1 MAAANTHSYRVVVI
15 GGGGGSGGGGG
26 GDIGESVAVGV
37 ASDLVFPNEVYFC
50 SSLLSP
56 LLPLLLLALWV
67 LVMENCR
74 NAIWSV
80 CNDTN

>member
-15 GGGGGSGGGGG
+15 GGGGGSGGGG

-50 SSLLSP
+50 SSLLQP
-56 LLPLLLLALWV
+56 ALTAV
-67 LVMENCR
+67 AFAAVGTLGVGNGKLSQRHMER
-74 NAIWSV
+74 V
-80 CNDTN
+80 